1 MVASEVVYTSEG
13 SDHERRTDG
22 HRIPGRQRA
31 DTGYRRSGRGCSG
44 CRGRLGRG
52 DRLDDRGGGTIKIDI
67 EQAPSVIAEIDKA
80 ILAVKKITR
89 SMGHTNWLEPPGL
102 DDYSG
107 YAVSGISDADQRH
120 NDASSKYLQILTE
133 TREKLQQ
140 SFDAYKRGDS
150 VASDG
155 ITKSGTLL

>member
-1 MVASEVVYTSEG
+1 MNAGPMVTG
-13 SDHERRTDG
+13 SLVGSALT
-22 HRIPGRQRA
+22 
-31 DTGYRRSGRGCSG
+31 
-44 CRGRLGRG
+44 LGIAG
-52 DRLDDRGGGTIKIDI
+52 PAAAAAGAAAAWGEEIGSMTVGGGTIKIDI

-89 SMGHTNWLEPPGL
+89 SMGTPIGSSPRAWMTIAGMLCR
-102 DDYSG
+102 
-107 YAVSGISDADQRH
+107 GISDADQRH

-155 ITKSGTLL
+155 ITKSRTGL

>member
-1 MVASEVVYTSEG
+1 VTSQHNVTAHPEPRRAS
-13 SDHERRTDG
+13 
-22 HRIPGRQRA
+22 
-31 DTGYRRSGRGCSG
+31 
-44 CRGRLGRG
+44 
-52 DRLDDRGGGTIKIDI
+52 
-67 EQAPSVIAEIDKA
+67 
-80 ILAVKKITR
+80 
-89 SMGHTNWLEPPGL
+89 L

-133 TREKLQQ
+133 TQEKLQQ

-155 ITKSGTLL
+155 ITKSRTGL

>member
-1 MVASEVVYTSEG
+1 MNAGPMATG
-13 SDHERRTDG
+13 SLVGSALT
-22 HRIPGRQRA
+22 
-31 DTGYRRSGRGCSG
+31 
-44 CRGRLGRG
+44 LGIAG
-52 DRLDDRGGGTIKIDI
+52 PAAAAAGAAAAWGEEIGSMAVGGGTIKIDI

-89 SMGHTNWLEPPGL
+89 SMGNTNWLEPPGL

-107 YAVSGISDADQRH
+107 YAVSGISGADQRH

-140 SFDAYKRGDS
+140 SYDAYKRGDS